1 MLSKSKAKSLQ
12 NKAMALW
19 YQPPSTLN
27 RISPTLKLNLLCC
40 TCSYNLSIS
49 NSRPTHIPKLEP
61 ETIFASVKT
70 LIPATVANLGLDFD
84 FLSYVVDGLGDF
96 ISLFI
101 DLSVHHGKISIK
113 KIYGDAAG
121 KINRNPLSNC
131 AGIAA
136 IEVMKMLEI

>member
-61 ETIFASVKT
+61 ETIFASKPSFLPPWPT
-70 LIPATVANLGLDFD
+70 LASSLTYPFTTARSPSRKYMAMPQEKSTAI
-84 FLSYVVDGLGDF
+84 LS
-96 ISLFI
+96 
-101 DLSVHHGKISIK
+101 
-113 KIYGDAAG
+113 
-121 KINRNPLSNC
+121 P
-131 AGIAA
+131 IAP
-136 IEVMKMLEI
+136 ESPRSRL

>member
-1 MLSKSKAKSLQ
+1 
-12 NKAMALW
+12 MALW

-70 LIPATVANLGLDFD
+70 FIPATVANLG
-84 FLSYVVDGLGDF
+84 
-96 ISLFI
+96 LFI

-131 AGIAA
+131 AGIAV